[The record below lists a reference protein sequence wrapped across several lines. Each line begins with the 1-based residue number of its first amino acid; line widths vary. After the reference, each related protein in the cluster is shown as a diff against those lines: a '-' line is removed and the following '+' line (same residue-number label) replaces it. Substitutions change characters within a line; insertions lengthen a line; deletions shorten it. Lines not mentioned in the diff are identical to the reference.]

1 LPAFALVVGLK
12 QQAFVARQPQHGGV

>member
-1 LPAFALVVGLK
+1 LPAFAVVVGLK